1 MVLVGGIVYIRQ
13 IHMYMYGTSGWYSI
27 YKTDT
32 NVHVWY

>member
-13 IHMYMYGTSGWYSI
+13 ILMYMYGTSRWYSI

-32 NVHVWY
+32 HVHVWY

>member
-13 IHMYMYGTSGWYSI
+13 IHMYMYGTSRWYNI

-32 NVHVWY
+32 HVHVWY